1 MGKIAKTALT
11 SEGKLPRLDRL
22 DLRDVRDYIDE
33 CLRYRYNGHL
43 VTPLS
48 RFVTPQLYDAL
59 TAGLKEIIASKDFQ
73 AIKSMGLFST
83 DKRFVYRVDLIREGS
98 ALTSMKKIVKSLLL
112 TTSQLNDLS
121 GQKVRRTQN
130 DYCYSLL
137 IDCSDGDYPSE
148 GIHRFVR
155 FLCAFNEREHLV

>member
-11 SEGKLPRLDRL
+11 SEGKLPRLDRR
-22 DLRDVRDYIDE
+22 DLRDIRDYIDE
-33 CLRYRYNGHL
+33 CLRYRFNGHL

-48 RFVTPQLYDAL
+48 RFVSPELYTAM
-59 TAGLKEIIASKDFQ
+59 TAGLKDVIAGKDFQ
-73 AIKSMGLFST
+73 AIKGMTLFAT
-83 DKRFVYRVDLIREGS
+83 EKRFVYRVDLIREGS
-98 ALTSMKKIVKSLLL
+98 ALTPMKKIVKTLLL

-130 DYCYSLL
+130 DYCYSLT

-148 GIHRFVR
+148 GIHRLAR